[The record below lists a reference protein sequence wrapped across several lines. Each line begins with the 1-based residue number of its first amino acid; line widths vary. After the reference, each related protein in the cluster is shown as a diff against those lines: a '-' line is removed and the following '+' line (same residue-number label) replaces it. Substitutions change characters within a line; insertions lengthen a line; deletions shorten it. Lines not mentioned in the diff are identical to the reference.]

1 MKQMEDAF
9 PRRAC
14 PTNNKY
20 LIHKVSTVRV
30 NDRGMLQFTYETKSG
45 VTSQGPCYLGSAS
58 GPTLAADAL
67 KKNGLQ
73 SPDEINYVIGYHSGA
88 IPFGQPAHLLR
99 SLDDV
104 PSVFP

>member
-1 MKQMEDAF
+1 MEDAF

-14 PTNNKY
+14 PTNSRY
-20 LIHKVSTVRV
+20 MIHKVSTVLV

-67 KKNGLQ
+67 KKRTAKPRRDQLCDRV
-73 SPDEINYVIGYHSGA
+73 SFRRDSFRATRVSVEVSG
-88 IPFGQPAHLLR
+88 
-99 SLDDV
+99 
-104 PSVFP
+104 